1 MCLLTHN
8 INHFMYTYVS
18 TNSFMCGAIVF
29 CSGHGDVAAPANAA
43 EAGVGQR
50 GLGGL
55 LRLDSRGL
63 SHREGVARL
72 AAAAGGAH
80 AAELVDSHSPAAP
93 HAILGP
99 GGEILYYIVL
109 YYII

>member
-29 CSGHGDVAAPANAA
+29 CSG
-43 EAGVGQR
+43 

-55 LRLDSRGL
+55 LRLDSRGV